1 MTYADL
7 AQALNVSIAS
17 AQRRVV
23 RAGWTR
29 AAGTDGVARVAV
41 PLSVL
46 PLIPHD
52 GEKDQFKPA
61 QPFLVAQRSDE
72 GEDAKSVI
80 SRLLHRLEA
89 MDASRE
95 AERVGRAQDRTRWEA
110 ERAKWAAEHATL
122 CEQLARREG
131 ELSALREGTAQPAA
145 LLVRGIVLR
154 LRGWLR
160 G

>member
-46 PLIPHD
+46 PFIPPD
-52 GEKDQFKPA
+52 GQKDRFKPA
-61 QPFLVAQRSDE
+61 QPFLVGQGSDQ

-80 SRLLHRLEA
+80 SRLLDSLEA

-95 AERVGRAQDRTRWEA
+95 AECVGRAQDRTRWEA

-122 CEQLARREG
+122 REQLARREG
-131 ELSALREGTAQPAA
+131 ELSALREGAAQPAA
-145 LLVRGIVLR
+145 PLVRGILLR